1 VARQLPKELYSTLAC
16 PCCKDKPPLKFLA
29 SDFGCPVCGTCHP
42 VIGGVPILIN
52 PAASLFDPK
61 DYLDG
66 PEPAPI
72 DSRGTATKAVV
83 RAIRKITP
91 KLVDNLNGGE
101 NVAFLLSQLTG
112 IRKPRIL
119 VVGGGQVGVG
129 MREALADARY
139 EFIETDVYWGDRV
152 NVMADGHDLPF
163 LSESFDAVVCQ
174 AVLEHVVSPW
184 RCVEEMHRVLRPDGV
199 IFVDVPFLWPVHMG
213 AYDYTRFT
221 LTGVRLLCRGFDEL
235 RADISAGPGQTLA
248 LTTSQFF
255 KSFSHSRIWSA
266 FVAVVIP
273 WFLFWMRYCD
283 SFLNNK
289 PQAADGACGL
299 FFIGRKR
306 DTPVPDREIVRRY
319 WRYGK
324 LAP

>member
-112 IRKPRIL
+112 IRKPSKRY
-119 VVGGGQVGVG
+119 GGWS
-129 MREALADARY
+129 RLA
-139 EFIETDVYWGDRV
+139 
-152 NVMADGHDLPF
+152 LPF
-163 LSESFDAVVCQ
+163 
-174 AVLEHVVSPW
+174 
-184 RCVEEMHRVLRPDGV
+184 
-199 IFVDVPFLWPVHMG
+199 
-213 AYDYTRFT
+213 
-221 LTGVRLLCRGFDEL
+221 
-235 RADISAGPGQTLA
+235 
-248 LTTSQFF
+248 
-255 KSFSHSRIWSA
+255 RI
-266 FVAVVIP
+266 V
-273 WFLFWMRYCD
+273 
-283 SFLNNK
+283 
-289 PQAADGACGL
+289 
-299 FFIGRKR
+299 
-306 DTPVPDREIVRRY
+306 
-319 WRYGK
+319 
-324 LAP
+324 